1 MGRNRKFKRPVIEI
15 MVKKAVQ
22 EQAEKRVA
30 NTFKT
35 IETVADNKRDMWELN
50 RLLNFA
56 FLSTSLKEITEFEK
70 KNQVI
75 TDRDITEIVFEK
87 ALLLYCILSGNKYEE
102 LTASSYEEIFKK
114 IPLINHIAK
123 YKLEKF
129 GSEIFREM
137 GLEIIDIT
145 EKGIIIKEAERR
157 EWKN

>member
-1 MGRNRKFKRPVIEI
+1 MGRNRKFKRTVIEI

-22 EQAEKRVA
+22 EQAVKRVA

-87 ALLLYCILSGNKYEE
+87 TLLLYCILSGNKYEE

-129 GSEIFREM
+129 DSEIFREM

>member
-1 MGRNRKFKRPVIEI
+1 MGRNRKFKRTVIEI
-15 MVKKAVQ
+15 MVKKALQ
-22 EQAEKRVA
+22 EQAEKRVT

-56 FLSTSLKEITEFEK
+56 FLSTPLKEITEFEK
-70 KNQVI
+70 KNQAI

-129 GSEIFREM
+129 GSEIFKEM

>member
-1 MGRNRKFKRPVIEI
+1 MGRNRKFKRTVIEI
-15 MVKKAVQ
+15 MVKKALQ
-22 EQAEKRVA
+22 EQAEKRVT

-56 FLSTSLKEITEFEK
+56 FLSTPLKEITEFEK
-70 KNQVI
+70 KNQAI

-129 GSEIFREM
+129 GSEIFKEM

-145 EKGIIIKEAERR
+145 EKGIIIKEAERK

>member
-1 MGRNRKFKRPVIEI
+1 MGRNRKFKRTVIEI
-15 MVKKAVQ
+15 MVKKALQ

-56 FLSTSLKEITEFEK
+56 FLSTPLKEITEFEK

-75 TDRDITEIVFEK
+75 TDRDIIEIVFEK

-102 LTASSYEEIFKK
+102 LTANSYEEIFKK